1 MLYLFEHP
9 EAVNS
14 ISLQPGANGNFFASA
29 SKDGILRLFD
39 TRRNKTGELDI
50 LKHPSSFFIRLIQ
63 IKFLSL
69 SDAVLQPDTELGKLF
84 TAMFSP
90 TEPSVIAVVG
100 SDYGTVLYDIR
111 NIKRL
116 VQLFCKPLAIFYL
129 RFNRGIIYVFQSILL
144 FSEPE

>member
-50 LKHPSSFFIRLIQ
+50 LKHPSSFYYTFNSNKISIFVRCC
-63 IKFLSL
+63 
-69 SDAVLQPDTELGKLF
+69 
-84 TAMFSP
+84 SP
-90 TEPSVIAVVG
+90 AR
-100 SDYGTVLYDIR
+100 YGTR
-111 NIKRL
+111 
-116 VQLFCKPLAIFYL
+116 
-129 RFNRGIIYVFQSILL
+129 
-144 FSEPE
+144 

>member
-1 MLYLFEHP
+1 MPTE
-9 EAVNS
+9 
-14 ISLQPGANGNFFASA
+14 ISL
-29 SKDGILRLFD
+29 LRLL
-39 TRRNKTGELDI
+39 KTEFYVFLTQDATKQVSWTFSNTLHHFI
-50 LKHPSSFFIRLIQ
+50 IRLIQ

-69 SDAVLQPDTELGKLF
+69 SDAVLQPDTELGKLL